1 MATKIFVHGS
11 GHKATSWEKTISYMT
26 NNEDIVCPNL
36 SSILEGKEASYEN
49 LYSSFVK
56 YCNEFDGQI
65 HLCGLSLGGILALN
79 FALDFPQKVKTLV
92 LIGTP
97 YKVPKVAFS
106 FQNIIFRFLPKS
118 IFETMAFDK
127 KNTFALGDTM
137 KNLDFSDRV
146 KNIKCPTLILCGK
159 KDSANMKSADY
170 LSQSIRSAELKIIE
184 NTGHVVNEENTKAL
198 ADILNEYY
206 LKNS

>member
-159 KDSANMKSADY
+159 KDSANMKTADY

-184 NTGHVVNEENTKAL
+184 NTGHVVNEENPKAL

>member
-11 GHKATSWEKTISYMT
+11 GHKATSWEKTLSYIT

-79 FALDFPQKVKTLV
+79 FSLDFPQKVKTLV

-97 YKVPKVAFS
+97 YKVPKAAFS

-170 LSQSIRSAELKIIE
+170 LSQNIRSAELKIIE
-184 NTGHVVNEENTKAL
+184 NTGHVVNEENPKIL
-198 ADILNEYY
+198 ANILTEYY
-206 LKNS
+206 SMNA

>member
-159 KDSANMKSADY
+159 KDSANMTSADY

-184 NTGHVVNEENTKAL
+184 NTGHVVNEENPKAL

>member
-97 YKVPKVAFS
+97 YKVPK
-106 FQNIIFRFLPKS
+106 
-118 IFETMAFDK
+118 
-127 KNTFALGDTM
+127 
-137 KNLDFSDRV
+137 
-146 KNIKCPTLILCGK
+146 NIKCPTLILCGK
-159 KDSANMKSADY
+159 KDSANMESADY
-170 LSQSIRSAELKIIE
+170 LSQNIRSAELKIIE
-184 NTGHVVNEENTKAL
+184 NTGHVVNEENPKAL

>member
-65 HLCGLSLGGILALN
+65 HSCGLSLGGILALN

-184 NTGHVVNEENTKAL
+184 NTGHVANEENPKAL

>member
-11 GHKATSWEKTISYMT
+11 GHKATSWEKTITYMT

-79 FALDFPQKVKTLV
+79 FALDFPQKVKTLI

-184 NTGHVVNEENTKAL
+184 NTGHVVNEENPKAL

>member
-26 NNEDIVCPNL
+26 NNEDFVCPNL

-79 FALDFPQKVKTLV
+79 FALVFPQKVKSLV

-184 NTGHVVNEENTKAL
+184 NTGHVVNEENPKAL

>member
-97 YKVPKVAFS
+97 YKVPKVAFR

-170 LSQSIRSAELKIIE
+170 LSQNIRSAELKIIE
-184 NTGHVVNEENTKAL
+184 NTGHVVNEENPKAL
-198 ADILNEYY
+198 ANILNEYY
-206 LKNS
+206 LQNT

>member
-79 FALDFPQKVKTLV
+79 FALDFPQKVKTLD

-184 NTGHVVNEENTKAL
+184 NTGHVVNEENPKAL

>member
-118 IFETMAFDK
+118 IFETMALDK

-184 NTGHVVNEENTKAL
+184 NTGHVVNEENPKAL

>member
-49 LYSSFVK
+49 LYSSFVQ

-184 NTGHVVNEENTKAL
+184 NTGHVVNEENPKAL

>member
-137 KNLDFSDRV
+137 KNLDYRDRV
-146 KNIKCPTLILCGK
+146 KNIKCPTLIHCGK
-159 KDSANMKSADY
+159 KDSANMK
-170 LSQSIRSAELKIIE
+170 
-184 NTGHVVNEENTKAL
+184 
-198 ADILNEYY
+198 
-206 LKNS
+206 

>member
-1 MATKIFVHGS
+1 MAAKIFVHGS
-11 GHKATSWEKTISYMT
+11 GHQATSWNKTISYMT
-26 NNEDIVCPNL
+26 DNKDIVCPNL

-79 FALDFPQKVKTLV
+79 FALDFPRKVKTLV

-97 YKVPKVAFS
+97 YKIPKIVFS

-127 KNTFALGDTM
+127 KNTFVLGDSM
-137 KNLDFSDRV
+137 KDLDFSDRV
-146 KNIKCPTLILCGK
+146 KIIKCPTLILCGK
-159 KDSANMKSADY
+159 RDSTNIKSADY
-170 LSQSIRSAELKIIE
+170 LSQNIRSAELKIIE
-184 NTGHVVNEENTKAL
+184 NTGHVVNEENPETL

-206 LKNS
+206 LQNP